1 VTSTLTIAGSRAFN
15 AWLDGALRDLAAE
28 LMGVLGDNGVA
39 VVLGGGYGRGD
50 GSVVQH
56 DGREYPYNDIDL
68 VLVVRH
74 PRSVRHAPL
83 LEVCARHEAL
93 LRAHVEFG
101 RPVTTRNI
109 RRWSHRLLWHDIVHG
124 HRVLCGDPGVIARN
138 APAFM
143 AAPPPAVEGS
153 RLLLNRGAGLLRA
166 LRIAEGVE
174 ASPDGDFVV
183 RNAYKT
189 AQALGDA
196 LLIAARRYTPAMH
209 ARLARLDAL
218 TLDAAGLVPPDVRE
232 WYRRALE
239 FRLAPDRASREIG
252 EPASL
257 RRLAAAWQQVFL
269 QVERVRLDGDWRSA
283 DAYARWHGLREPEE
297 HRLRKLP
304 RNIARSLALG
314 RVSLQYPR
322 EIVYTAMPRLLTPDA
337 SGPRWAG
344 DSARLLALWQHVN

>member
-1 VTSTLTIAGSRAFN
+1 MDS
-15 AWLDGALRDLAAE
+15 
-28 LMGVLGDNGVA
+28 LGRNGVA

-50 GSVVQH
+50 GSVVRH

-68 VLVVRH
+68 VLVARH

-83 LEVCARHEAL
+83 LEICARYETR

-101 RPVTTRNI
+101 RPVSPADI
-109 RRWSHRLLWHDIVHG
+109 RRWSPRLLWHDLVHG
-124 HRVLCGDPGVIARN
+124 HRVLSGDAGVITRN
-138 APAFM
+138 APAVL
-143 AAPPPAVEGS
+143 AGPPPAVEGS

-166 LRIAEGVE
+166 LRVAEGVE
-174 ASPDGDFVV
+174 AAPDADFVV

-196 LLIAARRYTPAMH
+196 LLIAAGRYTPAMH
-209 ARLARLDAL
+209 KRLGRFDAL
-218 TLDAAGLVPPDVRE
+218 EPLVTTDVRE

-239 FRLAPDRASREIG
+239 FRLAPDRAPREIG
-252 EPASL
+252 EPEAL

-269 QVERVRLDGDWRSA
+269 QVECLRLDGDWRSL
-283 DAYARWHGLREPEE
+283 DAYTRWTGLREPEE
-297 HRLRKLP
+297 HRLRKIP

-322 EIVYTAMPRLLTPDA
+322 EAVYAALP
-337 SGPRWAG
+337 G
-344 DSARLLALWQHVN
+344 LLASNAPVARWTADSEQLLNLWQHVN